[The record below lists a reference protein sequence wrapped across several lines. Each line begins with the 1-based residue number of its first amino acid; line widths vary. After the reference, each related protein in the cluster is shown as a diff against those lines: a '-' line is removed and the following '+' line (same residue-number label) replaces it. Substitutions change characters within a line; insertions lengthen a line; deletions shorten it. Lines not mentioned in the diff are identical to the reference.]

1 MKKRMILGM
10 AFIVG
15 LGIQTAWARA
25 QASDAQ
31 TLAAIQDKVYHAS
44 VFKHG
49 QVTTSFENGVATL
62 AGTVDNLGSRQDA
75 ERAAGKV
82 RGVTRVI
89 NNIQVRADDFTPQQM
104 LEQARKQVVTYYA
117 YGIFDN
123 IQLEARGDK
132 LLVSGQ
138 VTQPFKK
145 KDLGNIL
152 ARVKGVATLE
162 NNLEVLP
169 LSTNDDRLRAQVAR
183 AIYGSSSLVSYG
195 NRALP
200 PIHIIVK
207 NGNVTLEGAVGSKMD
222 RQLAEFAARST
233 PLSFSVTNN
242 LRVG

>member
-1 MKKRMILGM
+1 MKKRLILGM
-10 AFIVG
+10 VFIVG

-25 QASDAQ
+25 QATDAQ
-31 TLAAIQDKVYHAS
+31 TLAAIQDKIYHTNA
-44 VFKHG
+44 FKHG
-49 QVTTSFENGVATL
+49 RVTATFENGVATL
-62 AGTVDNLGSRQDA
+62 TGTVDNLGSRTDA

-82 RGVTRVI
+82 DGVTRVI
-89 NNIQVRADDFTPQQM
+89 NTIQVRAEDFTPQQM
-104 LEQARKQVVTYYA
+104 VEEARKQVVTYYA
-117 YGIFDN
+117 CGIFDN
-123 IQLEARGDK
+123 IQLEAQADK
-132 LLVSGQ
+132 LIVTGQ

-145 KDLGNIL
+145 SDLTKIL
-152 ARVKGVATLE
+152 ARVKGVATFE

-169 LSTNDDRLRAQVAR
+169 LSTNDDRLRTQVAQ
-183 AIYGSSSLVSYG
+183 AIYGSSSLVNYG